1 MFCTK
6 APAPYTFR
14 TPMES
19 DLLGSHA
26 RRRFLLPRYE
36 ISLEQYWGDNGA
48 EGPILAQKNI
58 SVLDAWQRVSA
69 VGHWGVIRTV
79 VPNAVWEN
87 Y

>member
-6 APAPYTFR
+6 AATPYTFR
-14 TPMES
+14 APTES

-26 RRRFLLPRYE
+26 RRRFLSPRYE
-36 ISLEQYWGDNGA
+36 INLERYWGENSAD
-48 EGPILAQKNI
+48 GPILAQKNI
-58 SVLDAWQRVSA
+58 SALDAWQRISA

-79 VPNAVWEN
+79 VPAAVWEN